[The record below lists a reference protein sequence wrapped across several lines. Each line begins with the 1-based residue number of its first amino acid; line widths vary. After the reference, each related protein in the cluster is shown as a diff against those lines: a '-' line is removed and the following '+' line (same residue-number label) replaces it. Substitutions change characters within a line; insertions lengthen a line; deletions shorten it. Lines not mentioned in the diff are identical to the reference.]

1 MQIST
6 RSAHLVIVIAIAVAG
21 CGGNSTKDLVAQLRN
36 GDATERRAAVEL
48 LRQRRY
54 DADIVIPALEQ
65 ALQDSDES
73 IRLATAMAIA
83 QLDPKKES
91 YRPELMAALEAG
103 HASIYIEVGRLGTN
117 GRWAGPT
124 LNKLLQH
131 AQPQIRAL
139 SARTLADIGAA
150 DPDVLRNLEKLRR
163 DPNVAVQNAANRA
176 LDRLAA
182 STTAT
187 TDRSE

>member
-1 MQIST
+1 MQISL
-6 RSAHLVIVIAIAVAG
+6 HPLLPVIVIAIVVAG
-21 CGGNSTKDLVAQLRN
+21 CGGNSTKDLVAQLRSS
-36 GDATERRAAVEL
+36 DPTQRRAAVEL
-48 LRQRRY
+48 LRQHAY
-54 DADIVIPALEQ
+54 DAEIVIPALEEV
-65 ALQDSDES
+65 LQDPDES
-73 IRLATAMAIA
+73 IRLASAMSIA
-83 QLDPKKES
+83 QLDPKRES
-91 YRPELMAALEAG
+91 YRPVLASSLEAG
-103 HASIYIEVGRLGTN
+103 HASIFVEVGRLGAN

-124 LNKLLQH
+124 LNRLLQH

-176 LDRLAA
+176 LDRLAE

-187 TDRSE
+187 TDRNE